1 MKKGSLDDAL
11 MVSIGSMEPK
21 GGRMPPDEGYM
32 VEEEDIIEEGPIDE
46 GPDEGPMEYSEDQHV
61 MAEELSAALSSGD
74 SQAILEAFHGIQ
86 MSY

>member
-1 MKKGSLDDAL
+1 MKKGLDDAL
-11 MVSIGSMEPK
+11 MVSLGSMEPN

-32 VEEEDIIEEGPIDE
+32 EDEEMIE
-46 GPDEGPMEYSEDQHV
+46 EGPMEYSEDQHM

>member
-1 MKKGSLDDAL
+1 
-11 MVSIGSMEPK
+11 MVAIGSMGPK

-32 VEEEDIIEEGPIDE
+32 EDEEMIEEEAL
-46 GPDEGPMEYSEDQHV
+46 EYSDEQHA
-61 MAEELSAALSSGD
+61 MAEELTAALSSGD

>member
-1 MKKGSLDDAL
+1 MNKGLDDAL

-32 VEEEDIIEEGPIDE
+32 EDEEMIE
-46 GPDEGPMEYSEDQHV
+46 EGPMEYSEDQHM

>member
-1 MKKGSLDDAL
+1 MKKGLDDAL

-32 VEEEDIIEEGPIDE
+32 EDEEMIE
-46 GPDEGPMEYSEDQHV
+46 EGPMEYSEDQHM

>member
-1 MKKGSLDDAL
+1 MKKGLDAAL

-32 VEEEDIIEEGPIDE
+32 EDEEMIE
-46 GPDEGPMEYSEDQHV
+46 EGPMEYSEDQHM

>member
-1 MKKGSLDDAL
+1 MKKGLDDAL
-11 MVSIGSMEPK
+11 MVSIGSMGPK

-32 VEEEDIIEEGPIDE
+32 EDEEIIEEGPI
-46 GPDEGPMEYSEDQHV
+46 DEGPMEYSEDQHI

>member
-1 MKKGSLDDAL
+1 MKKGLDDAL
-11 MVSIGSMEPK
+11 MVSIGSMGPK

-32 VEEEDIIEEGPIDE
+32 EDEEMIEEEPL
-46 GPDEGPMEYSEDQHV
+46 EYSDEQHA

>member
-1 MKKGSLDDAL
+1 MKKGLDDAL
-11 MVSIGSMEPK
+11 MVSIGSMGPK

-32 VEEEDIIEEGPIDE
+32 EDEEMIEEEAL
-46 GPDEGPMEYSEDQHV
+46 EYSDEQHA
-61 MAEELSAALSSGD
+61 MAAELTAALSSGD

>member
-1 MKKGSLDDAL
+1 MKKGLDDAL
-11 MVSIGSMEPK
+11 MVSIGSMGPK

-32 VEEEDIIEEGPIDE
+32 EDEEMIE
-46 GPDEGPMEYSEDQHV
+46 EGPMEYSEDQHM
-61 MAEELSAALSSGD
+61 MAEERSAARSSGD

>member
-1 MKKGSLDDAL
+1 MKKGLDDAL

-32 VEEEDIIEEGPIDE
+32 EDEEMIE
-46 GPDEGPMEYSEDQHV
+46 EGPMEYSEDQHM

-74 SQAILEAFHGIQ
+74 SQAMLEAFHGIQ

>member
-1 MKKGSLDDAL
+1 MKKGLDDAL
-11 MVSIGSMEPK
+11 MVSIGSMGPK

-32 VEEEDIIEEGPIDE
+32 EAEEMIEEEAL
-46 GPDEGPMEYSEDQHV
+46 EYSDEQHA
-61 MAEELSAALSSGD
+61 MAEELTAALSSGD

>member
-1 MKKGSLDDAL
+1 MKKGLDDAL
-11 MVSIGSMEPK
+11 MVSIGSMGPK

-32 VEEEDIIEEGPIDE
+32 EDEEMIE
-46 GPDEGPMEYSEDQHV
+46 EGPMEYSEDQH
-61 MAEELSAALSSGD
+61 MKAEALSAALSSGD

>member
-1 MKKGSLDDAL
+1 MKKGLDDAF
-11 MVSIGSMEPK
+11 MVSIGSMGPK

-32 VEEEDIIEEGPIDE
+32 EDEEMIE
-46 GPDEGPMEYSEDQHV
+46 EGPMEYSEDQHM

>member
-1 MKKGSLDDAL
+1 MKKGLDDAL
-11 MVSIGSMEPK
+11 MVSIGSMGPK

-32 VEEEDIIEEGPIDE
+32 EDEEMIEEGP
-46 GPDEGPMEYSEDQHV
+46 MEFSEEQRM

>member
-1 MKKGSLDDAL
+1 MKKGLDDAL

-21 GGRMPPDEGYM
+21 GGRLPPDEGYM
-32 VEEEDIIEEGPIDE
+32 EDEEMIE
-46 GPDEGPMEYSEDQHV
+46 EGPMEYSEDQHM

>member
-11 MVSIGSMEPK
+11 MVSIGSMEEPK

-32 VEEEDIIEEGPIDE
+32 EEEEVIEEGPI
-46 GPDEGPMEYSEDQHV
+46 DEGPMEYSEDQHV

>member
-1 MKKGSLDDAL
+1 MKKGLDDAL
-11 MVSIGSMEPK
+11 MVSIGSMGPK

-32 VEEEDIIEEGPIDE
+32 EDEEMIEK
-46 GPDEGPMEYSEDQHV
+46 GPMEYSEDQHM

>member
-1 MKKGSLDDAL
+1 MKKGLDDAL

-32 VEEEDIIEEGPIDE
+32 EDEEMIEEEAL
-46 GPDEGPMEYSEDQHV
+46 EYSDEQHA
-61 MAEELSAALSSGD
+61 MAEELTAALSSGD

>member
-1 MKKGSLDDAL
+1 MKKGLDDAL
-11 MVSIGSMEPK
+11 MVSIGSMEEPK

-32 VEEEDIIEEGPIDE
+32 VEEEDIIEE
-46 GPDEGPMEYSEDQHV
+46 EGPMEYSEDQHV
-61 MAEELSAALSSGD
+61 MAEELSSALSSGD

>member
-1 MKKGSLDDAL
+1 MKKGLDDAL

-32 VEEEDIIEEGPIDE
+32 EEEEMIE
-46 GPDEGPMEYSEDQHV
+46 EGPMEYSEDQHM

>member
-1 MKKGSLDDAL
+1 MKKGLDDAL
-11 MVSIGSMEPK
+11 MVSIGSMQEPK

-46 GPDEGPMEYSEDQHV
+46 GPLEYSEDQHM

>member
-1 MKKGSLDDAL
+1 MKKGLDDAL

-32 VEEEDIIEEGPIDE
+32 EDEEMLE
-46 GPDEGPMEYSEDQHV
+46 EGPMEYSEDQHM

>member
-1 MKKGSLDDAL
+1 MKKGLDDAL
-11 MVSIGSMEPK
+11 MVSIGSMQEPK

-32 VEEEDIIEEGPIDE
+32 VEEEDIIEEE
-46 GPDEGPMEYSEDQHV
+46 PMEYSEDQHA

>member
-1 MKKGSLDDAL
+1 MKKGLDDAL

-32 VEEEDIIEEGPIDE
+32 EDEEMIE
-46 GPDEGPMEYSEDQHV
+46 EGPMEYSEDQHT

>member
-21 GGRMPPDEGYM
+21 GAGMAPEGEYMEDE
-32 VEEEDIIEEGPIDE
+32 EIIE
-46 GPDEGPMEYSEDQHV
+46 EGPMEYSEDQHV
-61 MAEELSAALSSGD
+61 MAEELSSALSSGD

>member
-1 MKKGSLDDAL
+1 MKKGLDDAL
-11 MVSIGSMEPK
+11 MVSIGSMGPK

-32 VEEEDIIEEGPIDE
+32 EDEEMIE
-46 GPDEGPMEYSEDQHV
+46 EGPMEYSEDQHM

-74 SQAILEAFHGIQ
+74 SQAILEAFHWIQ

>member
-1 MKKGSLDDAL
+1 

-32 VEEEDIIEEGPIDE
+32 EDEEMIE
-46 GPDEGPMEYSEDQHV
+46 EGPMEYSEDQHM

>member
-11 MVSIGSMEPK
+11 MVSIGSMEEPK

-32 VEEEDIIEEGPIDE
+32 EEEEVIEEA
-46 GPDEGPMEYSEDQHV
+46 GPMEYSEDQHV

>member
-1 MKKGSLDDAL
+1 MKKGRDDPL

-32 VEEEDIIEEGPIDE
+32 EDEEMIE
-46 GPDEGPMEYSEDQHV
+46 EGPMEYSEDQHM

>member
-1 MKKGSLDDAL
+1 MKKGLDDAL

-21 GGRMPPDEGYM
+21 GAGMAPEGEYM
-32 VEEEDIIEEGPIDE
+32 EEDEEIIE
-46 GPDEGPMEYSEDQHV
+46 EGPMEYSEDQHV
-61 MAEELSAALSSGD
+61 MAEELSSALSSGD

>member
-1 MKKGSLDDAL
+1 MKKGLDDAL
-11 MVSIGSMEPK
+11 MVSIGSMGPK

-32 VEEEDIIEEGPIDE
+32 EDEEMIEEEALEYTDE
-46 GPDEGPMEYSEDQHV
+46 QHAR
-61 MAEELSAALSSGD
+61 AEELTAALSSGD

>member
-1 MKKGSLDDAL
+1 MKKGLDDAL
-11 MVSIGSMEPK
+11 MVSIGSMGPK

-32 VEEEDIIEEGPIDE
+32 EDEEMIE
-46 GPDEGPMEYSEDQHV
+46 EGPMEYSEDQH
-61 MAEELSAALSSGD
+61 MMPEELSAALSSGD

>member
-1 MKKGSLDDAL
+1 MKKGLDDAL
-11 MVSIGSMEPK
+11 MVSIGSMGPK
-21 GGRMPPDEGYM
+21 GGRRPPDEGYM
-32 VEEEDIIEEGPIDE
+32 EDEEMIE
-46 GPDEGPMEYSEDQHV
+46 EGPMEYSEDQHM

>member
-1 MKKGSLDDAL
+1 MKKGLDDAL

-32 VEEEDIIEEGPIDE
+32 EDEEIIE
-46 GPDEGPMEYSEDQHV
+46 EGPMEYSEDQHM
-61 MAEELSAALSSGD
+61 MAEELSSALSSGD

>member
-1 MKKGSLDDAL
+1 MKKGLDDAL
-11 MVSIGSMEPK
+11 MVSIGSMGPK

-32 VEEEDIIEEGPIDE
+32 EDEEMIEEEAL
-46 GPDEGPMEYSEDQHV
+46 EYSDAPHAI
-61 MAEELSAALSSGD
+61 AEELSAALSSGD